1 MEGCDTYY
9 RFSREMFNI
18 DKDLEYFFMVFDGN
32 GMINAGIH
40 DKDLLLFKKTSRPSV
55 GSIVVAEIN
64 GQVCCRRYIRNGSDV
79 ILRREDKTSPDLV
92 LKRCKFKGEL
102 VSLVRNFG

>member
-18 DKDLEYFFMVFDGN
+18 DKDLEYFFMVCDGN

-40 DKDLLLFKKTSRPSV
+40 DKDLLLFKKT
-55 GSIVVAEIN
+55 
-64 GQVCCRRYIRNGSDV
+64 
-79 ILRREDKTSPDLV
+79 IL
-92 LKRCKFKGEL
+92 F
-102 VSLVRNFG
+102 